1 MDFDPKE
8 STPKDVKILVVLHS
22 AIFVYCLTVTL
33 PKNQR
38 YEHDEKTLLDR
49 TEKGNGTLAQGLD
62 QDQYLKLAVV
72 TRIERLI

>member
-1 MDFDPKE
+1 
-8 STPKDVKILVVLHS
+8 
-22 AIFVYCLTVTL
+22 L